1 MLYDQQKS
9 PNNREGCMLYHLKR
23 RAWACAAAVIAALA
37 SLPVCLAPASAQSGA
52 PIKIGYSMALTGGLA
67 PNGKSALLAQKIWE
81 EDVNAKGGLLGRPV
95 KLVYY
100 DDKSAPAEVPAIYT
114 KLLDL
119 DKVDLLMG
127 AYATAQLAPAMPIV
141 IARKKLL
148 VGLLGLA
155 VNDEFNY
162 PGYFAMIPSGPI
174 PKPAFTKD
182 FFALAMAQ
190 NPKPQTVAIVAAD
203 QEFSR
208 NASDGARETA
218 QNSGLKIVYDKT
230 YPPSTTDFSSI
241 VRAIQ
246 ATNPDLVVVCSY
258 PPDSVGIVRA
268 VNEIGFKPKMI
279 GGAMVGLQATA
290 IKTQLGPLLNG
301 WTNYDFWLPVPK
313 MHFAGVDDLMKTY
326 QSRAQAE
333 GVDPLGYYMAPWA
346 YAQLQVLQ
354 QAIEATK
361 SLDDGKLAEHVRT
374 STFKTVVGDVKFG
387 VKGEWAQSRVLQVQF
402 QNVKGNTVDQFKDVS
417 TQVVVAPGDYE
428 SGKLIYPYEKAK

>member
-1 MLYDQQKS
+1 ML
-9 PNNREGCMLYHLKR
+9 HLVR
-23 RAWACAAAVIAALA
+23 RASAAILALALLVIA
-37 SLPVCLAPASAQSGA
+37 APASAQTGT

-81 EDVNAKGGLLGRPV
+81 EDVNRNGGLLGRPV

-100 DDKSAPAEVPAIYT
+100 DDKSSPAEVPTIYT
-114 KLLDL
+114 KLIDI

-148 VGLLGLA
+148 IGLLGLA
-155 VNDEFNY
+155 VNSEFGY
-162 PGYFAMIPSGPI
+162 PNYFAMIPSGPV

-203 QEFSR
+203 QEFSN

-218 QNSGLKIVYDKT
+218 KSLGLKIVYDKT
-230 YPPSTTDFSSI
+230 YPPSTTDFSPI

-246 ATNPDLVVVCSY
+246 STNPDLVVVCSY

-301 WTNYDFWLPVPK
+301 WVNYDFWLPVPK
-313 MHFAGVDDLMKTY
+313 MHFAGVDALMKTY
-326 QSRAQAE
+326 QSRAQQE

-354 QAIEATK
+354 QAVEATK
-361 SLDDGKLAEHVRT
+361 SLDDGKLGEYIRAT
-374 STFKTVVGDVKFG
+374 TFKTVVGDVKFG
-387 VKGEWAQSRVLQVQF
+387 PKGEWAQSRVLQVQF
-402 QNVKGNTVDQFKDVS
+402 QNVKGNDVDQFRDVT
-417 TQVVVAPGDYE
+417 TQVVVAPADYE
-428 SGKLIYPYEKAK
+428 SGKVIYPYEKAK

>member
-1 MLYDQQKS
+1 M
-9 PNNREGCMLYHLKR
+9 YHDLKC
-23 RAWACAAAVIAALA
+23 RAWAWVGAAIAALA
-37 SLPVCLAPASAQSGA
+37 SGLVGLAPASAQSGA

-81 EDVNAKGGLLGRPV
+81 EDVNRQGGLLGRPV

-114 KLLDL
+114 KLLDV

-148 VGLLGLA
+148 IGLLGLA

-162 PGYFAMIPSGPI
+162 PNYFAMIPSGPI

-182 FFALAMAQ
+182 FFALAMGLS
-190 NPKPQTVAIVAAD
+190 PKPQTVAIVAAD

-218 QNSGLKIVYDKT
+218 QKAGLRIVYDKT
-230 YPPSTTDFSSI
+230 YPPSTTDFSPI

-246 ATNPDLVVVCSY
+246 ATNPDVVVVCSY

-301 WTNYDFWLPVPK
+301 WVNYDFWLPVPK
-313 MHFAGVDDLMKTY
+313 MHFAGVDDLMKAY
-326 QSRAQAE
+326 QGRAQAE
-333 GVDPLGYYMAPWA
+333 GVDPLGFYMAPWA

-354 QAIEATK
+354 QAVEATK
-361 SLDDGKLAEHVRT
+361 SLDDAKLAEHIRA

-387 VKGEWAQSRVLQVQF
+387 PKGEWAQSRVLQVQF
-402 QNVKGNTVDQFKDVS
+402 QNVKGNDVGQFKDVS
-417 TQVVVAPGDYE
+417 TQMVVAPADYE

>member
-1 MLYDQQKS
+1 MFH
-9 PNNREGCMLYHLKR
+9 HLKC
-23 RAWACAAAVIAALA
+23 RAWAFAAAMAALA
-37 SLPVCLAPASAQSGA
+37 SFTVSLAPASAQSGA
-52 PIKIGYSMALTGGLA
+52 PIRIGYSMALTGGLA

-114 KLLDL
+114 KLLDV
-119 DKVDLLMG
+119 DKVDLLIG

-148 VGLLGLA
+148 IGLLGLA

-162 PGYFAMIPSGPI
+162 PNYFAMIPSGPI

-208 NASDGARETA
+208 NASDGARDTA
-218 QNSGLKIVYDKT
+218 KTLGLKIVYDRT
-230 YPPSTTDFSSI
+230 YPPSTNDFSPI

-246 ATNPDLVVVCSY
+246 ASNPDIVVVCSY

-301 WTNYDFWLPVPK
+301 WINYDFWLPVPK
-313 MHFAGVDDLMKTY
+313 MHFAGVDNLMKTY

-361 SLDDGKLAEHVRT
+361 SLDDAKLAEQIRT
-374 STFKTVVGDVKFG
+374 STFMTVVGDVKFG
-387 VKGEWAQSRVLQVQF
+387 AKGEWAQSRVLQVQF
-402 QNVKGNTVDQFKDVS
+402 QNVKGNDVDQFKDVV
-417 TQVVVAPGDYE
+417 TQVVVAPADYE